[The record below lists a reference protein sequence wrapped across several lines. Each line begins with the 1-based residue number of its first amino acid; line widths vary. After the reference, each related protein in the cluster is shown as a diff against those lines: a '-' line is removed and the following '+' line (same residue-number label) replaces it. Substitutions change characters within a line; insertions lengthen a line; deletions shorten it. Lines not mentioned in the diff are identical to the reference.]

1 MIKNKRKNNGVA
13 PVIGV
18 LLMIAAFIVVVT
30 VVQTEVIPSFAQGKE
45 ADTHD
50 KVYSQMFTM
59 SETILD
65 NPDKARTDSL
75 VLDTKTDY
83 VFGDFSIMVI
93 GMTYTVSNNQD
104 LSMEIRGYNG
114 SETFLNGKSGSSVT
128 YSSDRINLNPEGS
141 IGDYSSVGLEHGI
154 VYQNLVE
161 SQNVVN
167 DDVITLPV
175 VNAEP
180 EKFTTPQRLNVQ
192 IDSKPYSTTTVNATD
207 SDFEIEL
214 ETTLSEDA
222 WDDNKPF
229 EEEKQEGY
237 VSEVRY
243 EDTANPETNDIIIDF
258 ESGRFY
264 TVKLT
269 ESDVTFS

>member
-18 LLMIAAFIVVVT
+18 ILMIATFIVVVT
-30 VVQTEVIPSFAQGKE
+30 VIQSQVIPVFAQDKE
-45 ADTHD
+45 SDTHD

-59 SETILD
+59 SDTILD

-175 VNAEP
+175 INAAP

-222 WDDNKPF
+222 WNDNKPF

-269 ESDVTFS
+269 ESDVTF